1 MLKISGAIL
10 CLLGCTG
17 FGTLK
22 IMGWRRDVEH
32 LTHWIFLF
40 QKITSHILYQKE
52 TLEESCYRVG
62 QKDRTFPATVLKKI
76 GSRARKERE
85 KEFVQIWKEEMEAW
99 CKENLGNKEITKQLL
114 LFPEYVKEADEQLQ
128 TDFMVLYMEELQ
140 KEKREMEQRIKEKQK
155 PVMAVSL
162 VAGAMISIL
171 LI

>member
-1 MLKISGAIL
+1 MLKISGVIL

-17 FGTLK
+17 FGILK

-32 LTHWIFLF
+32 LTHWILLF
-40 QKITSHILYQKE
+40 QKIASHIQYQKE
-52 TLEESCYRVG
+52 TLEESCFRVG
-62 QKDRTFPATVLKKI
+62 QKDRTFPATVLKNI
-76 GSRARKERE
+76 GLRARKERE
-85 KEFVQIWKEEMEAW
+85 NEFVQIWKEEMDAW
-99 CKENLGNKEITKQLL
+99 CKENLGNKAIEKHLL

-128 TDFMVLYMEELQ
+128 TDFLVLYMEELQ

-162 VAGAMISIL
+162 VVGAMISIL